1 MSRTKF
7 PSACSG
13 AGSSAGDPAGGG
25 ELVGE
30 LFGGEAT
37 ELDGLPSGEPDF
49 VLDISAILR
58 LALLQLSHLS
68 KHLQWRMRKKKEEKK

>member
-1 MSRTKF
+1 MGVRQSRSTKGLEVSRTKS

-13 AGSSAGDPAGGG
+13 AGSSAEDPAGGV

-37 ELDGLPSGEPDF
+37 ELGGLPSGEPDL
-49 VLDISAILR
+49 VLDASAILR
-58 LALLQLSHLS
+58 LALLYA
-68 KHLQWRMRKKKEEKK
+68 RT